1 MMATHNSV
9 RHQRKLSTTLSFF
22 IVGLGI
28 IFALLVGG
36 QLMLPEDSALKF
48 GEKAWLT
55 FVATAVGVFTWF
67 GTSLVSIRNSI
78 KQHTITTLL
87 QMRLSATYMEHANKV
102 ASALGRCR
110 ALSSPSFK
118 HPTPKEILNCFLA
131 DDGKVDPKGELSLRY
146 VLNYFEFLAIGIARG
161 DFDERMLYDSL
172 SSILENN
179 ISMTR
184 SWIESKREPDPD
196 IYCHVAW
203 LHRRWCPDALHL
215 IERSAKTK
223 KKLPF

>member
-1 MMATHNSV
+1 MATHNSV
-9 RHQRKLSTTLSFF
+9 RHQRRLSTTLGFF

-28 IFALLVGG
+28 FFTLIVGA
-36 QLMLPEDSALKF
+36 QMFLPEESPLRF
-48 GEKAWLT
+48 EEKAWLT
-55 FVATAVGVFTWF
+55 FIATTVGVFTWF

-87 QMRLSATYMEHANKV
+87 QMRLSSTYMEHANKV
-102 ASALGRCR
+102 AAALAICR
-110 ALSSPSFK
+110 KIARPPVR
-118 HPTPKEILNCFLA
+118 HPCPKEILNSFLLE
-131 DDGKVDPKGELSLRY
+131 DGRVDPKGELSLRY

-179 ISMTR
+179 IAMTR
-184 SWIESKREPDPD
+184 SWIELKRHADSD

-203 LHRRWCPDALHL
+203 MHERWCPDALPL
-215 IERSAKTK
+215 LERVAKPQR
-223 KKLPF
+223 KLPF